1 MLPRRETRFILLG
14 FDQQENNYSAFAA
27 WHSSELI
34 FKKKEG
40 NKRVNNRE
48 RTVPNDDDVAESRV
62 ACS

>member
-1 MLPRRETRFILLG
+1 MAVRVTE
-14 FDQQENNYSAFAA
+14 ENNYSAFAA